1 MAQYRMKALLFILVR
16 AFEFELAVPVDDL
29 KIRTAVVQRPAL
41 ISQPEATAQLPIII
55 RPAA

>member
-1 MAQYRMKALLFILVR
+1 MLFRMKALLFTLVR

-29 KIRTAVVQRPAL
+29 KVRASVVQRPAL
-41 ISQPEATAQLPIII
+41 ISQPEATAQLPIVI